1 MARRSQTGRQ
11 VWWRVSTSCF
21 YLGDFFPLANNL
33 SSAVMFCG
41 HCTLSYLGVLSY
53 RFFPLSFH
61 LFVSHLT
68 TCFPCYVICIFR
80 LFSSSSLFFFLL
92 EPTGKFRSMDRK
104 TKSSSFPFSLFFS
117 LLSRFLSRLGE
128 DNDDLVLLSCPSSFF
143 PFYFYLSLSNGHWIW
158 QSEDWSQSNVIS
170 SECHNLAAV
179 KDWIAV

>member
-21 YLGDFFPLANNL
+21 YFGDFFPLANNL

-61 LFVSHLT
+61 LFRISFNDVFPLLCHL
-68 TCFPCYVICIFR
+68 Y
-80 LFSSSSLFFFLL
+80 
-92 EPTGKFRSMDRK
+92 
-104 TKSSSFPFSLFFS
+104 FPFVFFIIIISFYSDPQENSEAWIGRRRVPPSRFPFFS

-128 DNDDLVLLSCPSSFF
+128 DNDDLVLLNCPSSFF
-143 PFYFYLSLSNGHWIW
+143 PFYSFYLSLSNGH
-158 QSEDWSQSNVIS
+158 
-170 SECHNLAAV
+170 
-179 KDWIAV
+179 